1 PCGSLNGQPS
11 RLAARD
17 GRRIRRPMLS
27 INPKMPPRLDKLE
40 TDLQALRQ
48 RAITEG
54 WRGEVEGLA
63 LTLSLAFNVGGLGVP

>member
-1 PCGSLNGQPS
+1 
-11 RLAARD
+11 
-17 GRRIRRPMLS
+17 MLS